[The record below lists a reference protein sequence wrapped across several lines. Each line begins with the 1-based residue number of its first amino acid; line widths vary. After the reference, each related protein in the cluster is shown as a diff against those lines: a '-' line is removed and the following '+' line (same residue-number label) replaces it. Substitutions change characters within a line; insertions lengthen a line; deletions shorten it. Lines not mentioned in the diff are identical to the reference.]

1 MPRGRPKK
9 VAQAVKMPAEVAAP
23 ADEEKASECDCNDAD
38 CKECN

>member
-23 ADEEKASECDCNDAD
+23 AEKYTKCLILSKNLFE
-38 CKECN
+38 KGF